1 MNSSEPSSHELR
13 SSPGQQ
19 ARPRASAWILAAPLL
34 VTLAGAVLFFWPRL
48 VAGRD
53 LSIEQ
58 ARERIGLSF
67 ASSTDRDVFEVQSSQ
82 AVEAIQQIARRAR
95 DGDAKF
101 AELLD
106 ELPKLTGA
114 SNIYVRRA
122 AAQAMGE
129 APRREGFVQALL
141 PLLSDQDLL
150 LRRLAAES
158 LGALEDPRGREVLLR
173 AMEPHVVQAP
183 FAGRMI
189 AGVELGMRVSR
200 TGQLAFI
207 ETEGVGR
214 RPVKAPI
221 TGYVDWIHDTGTPVA
236 EGERVAVLLPGRDQ
250 IWRALRALYL
260 VGQPHD
266 VERIRKAIDDRSG
279 LGRDVLSQK
288 TETLEMIEERGRRGV
303 STGEVR

>member
-1 MNSSEPSSHELR
+1 
-13 SSPGQQ
+13 
-19 ARPRASAWILAAPLL
+19 
-34 VTLAGAVLFFWPRL
+34 

-53 LSIEQ
+53 LTHRARAGEASGGAVGAFGGAAPSIEDRSRAQ
-58 ARERIGLSF
+58 A
-67 ASSTDRDVFEVQSSQ
+67 A
-82 AVEAIQQIARRAR
+82 EAIEQLARRSR

-101 AELLD
+101 VELCHL
-106 ELPKLTGA
+106 LPKLTGA

>member
-106 ELPKLTGA
+106 ELPQA
-114 SNIYVRRA
+114 HRRL
-122 AAQAMGE
+122 QHLR
-129 APRREGFVQALL
+129 APRRRAGHGGGAAPRRLRAALL